1 MTTYLSRHLQV
12 LFATIGD
19 MCRTPMSSF
28 NTVMIIAITLLLPSL
43 LFITV
48 KSAQGLSDGWQGRPQ
63 ISIFLQKEIDQ
74 DVAQLIFE
82 EIRLHPSVSLAE
94 FVSAQQALG
103 EFRMLSGIKDGD
115 SQFDQELAFLGE
127 NPLPASIVIMP
138 NDEHIETSKLNT
150 LKQQLSGIDGID
162 SIRLD
167 LEWTDRFNA
176 ILKSITQISI
186 LLSSLLA
193 LGLIL
198 IVGNT
203 IKLLIVNRR
212 HEIEIIKLVGGTNA
226 FVRRPFLY
234 YGTLFGLLGSLV
246 CLILLLISAH
256 LVKQPLAELATAYQ
270 TNTILYRLTFTDMLT
285 IVLLGSLIGW
295 LAARWSVIQHLRNA
309 KAK

>member
-1 MTTYLSRHLQV
+1 M
-12 LFATIGD
+12 
-19 MCRTPMSSF
+19 
-28 NTVMIIAITLLLPSL
+28 
-43 LFITV
+43 
-48 KSAQGLSDGWQGRPQ
+48 
-63 ISIFLQKEIDQ
+63 
-74 DVAQLIFE
+74 
-82 EIRLHPSVSLAE
+82 
-94 FVSAQQALG
+94 
-103 EFRMLSGIKDGD
+103 
-115 SQFDQELAFLGE
+115 
-127 NPLPASIVIMP
+127 
-138 NDEHIETSKLNT
+138 
-150 LKQQLSGIDGID
+150 
-162 SIRLD
+162 
-167 LEWTDRFNA
+167 
-176 ILKSITQISI
+176 
-186 LLSSLLA
+186 LA